1 MRLLTAVS
9 GVRVPQ
15 QAPQHPKGCFFH
27 VFDRTPAINDCVRLA
42 HTTLR
47 TPHCTLVA
55 PRRTPACGTDAAT
68 SLCRRASHSLRG
80 SSPQAGATAPA
91 RVLFRVFDRT
101 PAINDCVR
109 PAHTTLRT
117 PHSLTRHLLFRRVAP
132 SPGRTECGTAQNAT
146 VARRSVFERG
156 STFSLRGASPP
167 PTRQHRFNAA
177 SAWARVRL

>member
-15 QAPQHPKGCFFH
+15 QAPQHPRGCFFVSLTEPLQSMIGHRTVRSLRPAGLPPAEQMPQLRCAVVLRTPYGGRVRGQAPQHPKGCF
-27 VFDRTPAINDCVRLA
+27 
-42 HTTLR
+42 
-47 TPHCTLVA
+47 
-55 PRRTPACGTDAAT
+55 
-68 SLCRRASHSLRG
+68 
-80 SSPQAGATAPA
+80 
-91 RVLFRVFDRT
+91 FRVFDRT

-132 SPGRTECGTAQNAT
+132 SPGRTGCGTAQNAT

-156 STFSLRGASPP
+156 STFSLRGAPPP

-177 SAWARVRL
+177 SAWARVRR